1 MPTVIFANIAFSEK
15 CKGTRETVTALTGLL
30 DVFRESAV
38 YRALLADLR
47 AGSIPNDLGII
58 RAARPFLAAALAQDW
73 GAPVL
78 YLTGHIKRS
87 YNVAEQL
94 PVWLGAD
101 VPILR
106 FTEPAPAFYE
116 RALWGEG
123 AVRGRIETLAALL
136 PPENGEGD
144 PAPML
149 VVSSARAL
157 MQRTMPVHQFRRS
170 TIVLRSGDRAKLD
183 RLLERWLALGY
194 DPVSIVTQPGQFSRR
209 GGILDIF
216 PMAADQPAR
225 IEFFDDEIESLRGF
239 DPASQRSTGRIEQLV
254 ITPARE
260 ALPERAPQVG
270 IGLRAW
276 FSTLDAAE
284 DDRTNPLSDADALSS
299 GTAFPF
305 LEHYL
310 PYFYDSTVSLLEYAP
325 LDALIIIDGVGELRD
340 TINTIAEQ
348 AQKDR
353 AEQLAGAQIAPDHP
367 TPYLDWAFIQE
378 ALRERNVLYLGQGD
392 DLFHRG
398 QRPDE
403 HDGRTRGLIPLSS
416 EQINLVEVLDTAV
429 ETDKI
434 VIDQPTTASFRQVFR
449 PEQRFGGQVKPML
462 THVRALSRRGER
474 TVIVTQQAPRLT
486 DVWGE
491 QESYVPTVNAVSQPP
506 APGSVLFVNGTLS
519 EGWQIALPDGNLHLF
534 TESEIFGWNRPEPRR
549 RKSAARRT
557 RAPESNYADWRE
569 GDFVVHVDYGVGRF
583 AGMRRRTIEG
593 NEREYL
599 MVEYAG
605 TDVLYVPIHQA
616 DRLTRYIGADDKP
629 PSLTKLGAADWARV
643 KGKARRAILEE
654 AQELFELYSKRAETP
669 GYAYPPDDHWQHEL
683 EATFP
688 FVETDDQLKA
698 TREVKADMESPHA
711 MDRLIC
717 GDVGFG
723 KTEVALRA
731 AFKAVMSG
739 KQVAVLVPTTV
750 LAQQHY
756 ETFSARLAPFPLTV
770 DSLSRFRTREEQ
782 NRTLARLAA
791 GEIDIIIG
799 THRLLSDDVQLKELG
814 LVIIDEEQRF
824 GVKHK
829 EHFKTL
835 RTQVDVLTLTAT
847 PIPRTL
853 YMTLTGIR
861 DISMIQTPPEERLPV
876 ITHVGSFDEH
886 LVRQAVLRELERGG
900 QVFYVHNR
908 VRSIEHVREKLEAIV
923 PEARAIVAHGQMSA
937 RQLESM
943 MSAFGRGEYD
953 VLIATSI
960 IENGIDIPNAN
971 TLIIDRADFFG
982 MAQLY
987 QLRGRVGRS
996 AQQAYAYFFHP
1007 STNRLTE
1014 EARLR
1019 LETLAENTDLG
1030 AGLQIAMRDLELRG
1044 AGDILST
1051 RQTGQVAAVGLH
1063 LYTQMLTEAIQQMK
1077 GRAEGEALPPSA
1089 QEGVIIDLPLPA
1101 YLPTDWIPEISLRL
1115 QLYRRIAGLVTEGE
1129 LDHMRDELRDR
1140 FGVLPNAVDGLLY
1153 QMRVKLLAQAANAS
1167 AVVKPRDKILIKL
1180 PYLPSINRSSLE
1192 IWLNRSGEDDLQVT
1206 RTAVEISAEMHNGK
1220 PRDWQARLLHVLQ
1233 QLGQNVDVGVSL

>member
-1 MPTVIFANIAFSEK
+1 MYEFFLTYMGGVIFDNITFSEK
-15 CKGTRETVTALTGLL
+15 CKGTLKTVTSLTGLL
-30 DVFRESAV
+30 DIFRESAV
-38 YRALLADLR
+38 YRTLLADLR
-47 AGSIPNDLGII
+47 AGRVPDDLGMI

-73 GAPVL
+73 GAPVV

-87 YNVAEQL
+87 YNAAEQL
-94 PVWLGAD
+94 PVWVGAD

-106 FTEPAPAFYE
+106 FAEPAPAFYE

-136 PPENGEGD
+136 PPENSAID
-144 PAPML
+144 PTPML

-157 MQRTMPVHQFRRS
+157 MQRTMPVNQFRRS
-170 TIVLRSGDRAKLD
+170 TLVLRSGDRAQID
-183 RLLERWLALGY
+183 RLLERWLGLGY
-194 DPVSIVTQPGQFSRR
+194 DAANIVTQPGQFSRR

-216 PMAADQPAR
+216 PMAADQPVR
-225 IEFFDDEIESLRGF
+225 IEFFDDEIESLRQF
-239 DPASQRSTGRIEQLV
+239 DPVSQRSTGRIEQLV

-270 IGLRAW
+270 VGLSAW
-276 FSTLDAAE
+276 FNMLDAAK
-284 DDRTNPLSDADALSS
+284 DDPTNPLSDADALAS

-305 LEHYL
+305 IEHYL
-310 PYFYDSTVSLLEYAP
+310 PYFYDTTVSLLEYAP
-325 LDALIIIDGVGELRD
+325 LDALIIVDGVGELRD

-353 AEQLAGAQIAPDHP
+353 TEQLATDQIAPDHP

-378 ALRERNVLYLGQGD
+378 TLRGRNVLYLGYGD
-392 DLFHRG
+392 GATLPSTAD
-398 QRPDE
+398 QME
-403 HDGRTRGLIPLSS
+403 TLISNPP
-416 EQINLVEVLDTAV
+416 VVT
-429 ETDKI
+429 
-434 VIDQPTTASFRQVFR
+434 SFSQVFR

-474 TVIVTQQAPRLT
+474 TIIVTQQAPRLT
-486 DVWGE
+486 DVWAE
-491 QESYVPTVNAVSQPP
+491 QEGYIPTVNTVSQPP
-506 APGSVLFVNGTLS
+506 ASGSVLFVNGTLS
-519 EGWQIALPDGNLHLF
+519 EGWQVALPDGNLHLF
-534 TESEIFGWNRPEPRR
+534 TESEIFGWSRPEPRR
-549 RKSAARRT
+549 RKSATRRT
-557 RAPESNYADWRE
+557 RAPESNYADWHE

-583 AGMRRRTIEG
+583 AGMRRRTIED

-629 PSLTKLGAADWARV
+629 PTLTKLGAADWARV

-698 TREVKADMESPHA
+698 TREVKADMESPQA

-791 GEIDIIIG
+791 GELDIIIG
-799 THRLLSDDVQLKELG
+799 THRLLSDDVQIKELG

-853 YMTLTGIR
+853 YMTLAGIR

-876 ITHVGSFDEH
+876 ITHVGTFDDH

-908 VRSIEHVREKLEAIV
+908 VRSIEQVREKLESIV

-937 RQLESM
+937 RQLEGM

-1014 EARLR
+1014 EAQQR

-1030 AGLQIAMRDLELRG
+1030 SGLQIAMRDLELRG

-1077 GRAEGEALPPSA
+1077 GRAEGEVLPPSG
-1089 QEGVIIDLPLPA
+1089 QESIIIDLPLPA

-1115 QLYRRIAGLVTEGE
+1115 QLYRRIAGLVTESE
-1129 LDHMRDELRDR
+1129 IDQMRKELRDR
-1140 FGVLPNAVDGLLY
+1140 FGNLPNAVEGLLY

-1167 AVVKPRDKILIKL
+1167 GVVKPRDKILIKL
-1180 PYLPSINRSSLE
+1180 PYLPNINRSSLE
-1192 IWLNRSGEDDLQVT
+1192 VWLNRNGEDDLQVT
-1206 RTAVEISAEMHNGK
+1206 RTAVEIAVDGRIGK
-1220 PRDWQARLLHVLQ
+1220 QRDWQGRLLHVLQ
-1233 QLGQNVDVGVSL
+1233 QLGQNVAVGMSL